1 MQTKQAIRKEV
12 LQNLQALSKT
22 DKREQSQYLIDALVA
37 SSWWQEAKTIGLTM
51 SADVE
56 LDTKPL
62 IAQALAAGKTVTVP
76 RTLPHRQMAFV
87 ALGAGVSFETTKFGL
102 AEPVGGT
109 IIPANEHDLIVVPGV
124 AFADNGARVGFG
136 AGYYDR
142 YLSEFAGTTVS
153 LALRPQRF
161 KQPGW
166 TVDSFDV
173 KIQHIISLQEA

>member
-1 MQTKQAIRKEV
+1 MQTKSNIRKQV
-12 LQNLQALSKT
+12 LQGLQNLPKT
-22 DKREQSQYLIDALVA
+22 EKQDQSQYLIDALVA
-37 SSWWQEAKTIGLTM
+37 SSWWQKARTIGLTM
-51 SADVE
+51 STEIE

-76 RTLPHRQMAFV
+76 RTLPQRQMAFV
-87 ALGAGVSFETTKFGL
+87 ALGAGVSFETTKFGV

-109 IIPANEHDLIVVPGV
+109 VIPASKHDLIIVPGV

-142 YLSEFAGTTVS
+142 YLNDYAGTTVS

-161 KQPGW
+161 SEPDW
-166 TVDSFDV
+166 VVDTFDV
-173 KIQHIISLQEA
+173 KIQHIISLQED